1 MRFYGLQKMT
11 LLDFP
16 GRVAC
21 TLFTGGCNFRC
32 PFCHNASLVTEWDA
46 AGDSLSE
53 EEILSFLEGRRG
65 LLDGVAVTG
74 GEPLL
79 NPDLPAFLERV
90 RALGFAV
97 KLDTNGSFPDRLEEI
112 LKKGLADY
120 VAVDLKNRPEK
131 IARTVGLAS
140 FDLAAFERTMTLLRE
155 SGVDYEYRTTV
166 VKEYHTVEDI
176 AAAARWIAG
185 APRYY
190 LQAFVDSGALIGE
203 GLHPVDKAEMERM
216 RAAAAPF
223 VGLCEVRGA

>member
-16 GRVAC
+16 GKVAC

-53 EEILSFLEGRRG
+53 EEVLAFLDGRRG

-79 NPDLPAFLERV
+79 NPDLPAFLKKV

-112 LKKGLADY
+112 LHGGLADY
-120 VAVDLKNRPEK
+120 VAVDLKNCPEK
-131 IARTVGLAS
+131 FAATVGLPS
-140 FDLAAFERTMTLLRE
+140 FDRAAFERSMTLLRE
-155 SGVDYEYRTTV
+155 SGVEYEYRTTV
-166 VKEYHTVEDI
+166 VKEYHTVADI
-176 AAAARWIAG
+176 AAAAQWIAG

-190 LQAFVDSGALIGE
+190 LQAFVDSGALIQG
-203 GLHPVDKAEMERM
+203 GLHPVDKAEMEQM

-223 VGLCEVRGA
+223 VGLCAIRGV

>member
-16 GRVAC
+16 GKVAC

-53 EEILSFLEGRRG
+53 EEVLAFLDGRRG

-79 NPDLPAFLERV
+79 NPDLPAFLKKV

-112 LKKGLADY
+112 LHGGLADY
-120 VAVDLKNRPEK
+120 VAVDLKNCPEK
-131 IARTVGLAS
+131 FAATVGLPS
-140 FDLAAFERTMTLLRE
+140 FDRAAFERSMTLLRE
-155 SGVDYEYRTTV
+155 SGVEYEYRTTV
-166 VKEYHTVEDI
+166 VIEYHTVADS
-176 AAAARWIAG
+176 AAAAQWLAG

-190 LQAFVDSGALIGE
+190 LQAFVDSGALIQG
-203 GLHPVDKAEMERM
+203 GLHPVDKAEMEQM

-223 VGLCEVRGA
+223 VGLCAIRGV